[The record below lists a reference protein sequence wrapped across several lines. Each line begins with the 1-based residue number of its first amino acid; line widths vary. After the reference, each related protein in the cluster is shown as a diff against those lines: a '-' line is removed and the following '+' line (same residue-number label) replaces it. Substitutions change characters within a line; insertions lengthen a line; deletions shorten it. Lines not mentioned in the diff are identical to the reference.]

1 MSPEGIPRRAVVVQL
16 AVMLFAATTLLRYS
30 LDPRTGDGV
39 ILLCVLPVALIAME
53 YGVWGGTLAALAAFA
68 DFVIWDLATDAGT
81 PPIGYVTRA
90 VTFLVLGLLVGRYAT
105 GALRR
110 YDPARLTLLHE
121 LRRALRHGELT
132 LHYQPIADTGSHQVR
147 SVEAL
152 VRWRHPRHGLMSPAA
167 FVPVVEESELV
178 WEFTRHT
185 LELALRQAREWRS
198 RGIDLPVAVNLS
210 SSVVTDPRVADE
222 LRALFARYRLP
233 PCVLELE
240 VTESAIMT
248 DLEASADALAQLSEL
263 GVGLIAL
270 DDFGTGHSSLA
281 RLHALPIQRLKIDRI
296 FVRRFAQDG
305 DVTVIEAII
314 ALAAK
319 LGLTTTAE
327 GVEDERTWERL
338 ADLGC
343 DTAQGYCLSRPV
355 PADEL
360 ASWFTHRELAE
371 A

>member
-1 MSPEGIPRRAVVVQL
+1 MVIQL

-30 LDPRTGDGV
+30 LEPTTGDGV
-39 ILLCVLPVALIAME
+39 ILLCVLPIALIAME
-53 YGVWGGTLAALAAFA
+53 YGIAGGTVAALASFV

-81 PPIGYVTRA
+81 PPIGYATRGIA
-90 VTFLVLGLLVGRYAT
+90 FLVLGLLVGRYAT

-110 YDPARLTLLHE
+110 YDPGRLTLLHE

-132 LHYQPIADTGSHQVR
+132 LHYQPIADAGSHRIR

-152 VRWRHPRHGLMSPAA
+152 VRWRHPRRGLIPPVS
-167 FVPVVEESELV
+167 FVPVVEESDLV
-178 WEFTRHT
+178 WDFTAHT
-185 LELALRQAREWRS
+185 LNLALRQARAWRS
-198 RGIDLPVAVNLS
+198 CGIDLPIAVNLS
-210 SSVVTDPRVADE
+210 SSVVTDPRLPEE
-222 LRALFARYRLP
+222 LSGLLTRHRLP
-233 PCVLELE
+233 PSVLELE

-248 DLEASADALAQLSEL
+248 DLDASAAALAQLSEL

-281 RLHALPIQRLKIDRI
+281 RLHALPIQRLKIDRM
-296 FVRRFAQDG
+296 FVRRVTQDG

-327 GVEDERTWERL
+327 GVEDAQTWERL
-338 ADLGC
+338 AELGC

-355 PADEL
+355 PAGEL
-360 ASWFTHRELAE
+360 AAWIAQRELAQ